1 MSPLMKIFSDILLGI
16 VINIVA
22 SYFIFPRL
30 LRPHFTS
37 RIDTGNYYNRNDI
50 YIAVYFGLILSAIE
64 LVVVLIGVIVF

>member
-1 MSPLMKIFSDILLGI
+1 MSPLTKIFGDILLGI

-30 LRPHFTS
+30 LKPRYVTS
-37 RIDTGNYYNRNDI
+37 IDNGNYYNRNDI

-64 LVVVLIGVIVF
+64 LVVVLIGVLVF